1 VQEAVHDLVYDVL
14 IFKVKQRLEGVS
26 SLPLWSAAEEE
37 NAFDLP
43 SFSAYPLPYIRSVG
57 EYLLT
62 LPQQLE
68 PLAVT
73 QGEGEAEEGEES
85 FLATEWVFQVRDGHC
100 FGRQYWLVLEGLE
113 SVCFISAAAVAS
125 RGGKVEGGAEE
136 GEESFLATEWVF
148 QVRGEHCFGRQNM
161 VAFGRFRER
170 LRCFCSSW
178 SL

>member
-1 VQEAVHDLVYDVL
+1 MYDVL

-85 FLATEWVFQVRDGHC
+85 FLATEWVFQVRGERR
-100 FGRQYWLVLEGLE
+100 FGRQYMVG
-113 SVCFISAAAVAS
+113 
-125 RGGKVEGGAEE
+125 
-136 GEESFLATEWVF
+136 
-148 QVRGEHCFGRQNM
+148 FGW
-161 VAFGRFRER
+161 FRER
-170 LRCFCSSW
+170 LRCSGSSW
-178 SL
+178 SLWR